1 VITLGNTHIDPELSP
16 RDIQYVAL
24 CALFFP
30 AAFFVGVGKL
40 WVAVFPANDGHA
52 TSSGLLPIVLLV
64 VAVVLV
70 FGGIACFLFVV
81 ANTSPTTFYGW
92 RYQLAHIVML
102 PRTRRYLADEH
113 QDSSRV
119 LIGER
124 GVKRLRHIN
133 RILMYVMLAVAID
146 GAYWVVTGGLT
157 QVGSEAVRGTG
168 ATLLVVIPVVA
179 FIISQEI
186 RLLTHRHVSR
196 RFKGR

>member
-1 VITLGNTHIDPELSP
+1 LGNTHIDPELSP
-16 RDIQYVAL
+16 RDIQYVGF

-30 AAFFVGVGKL
+30 ATVFVGVGKL
-40 WVAVFPANDGHA
+40 WVAVFPANDAHA
-52 TSSGLLPIVLLV
+52 TSSGLVPVVLLV

-81 ANTSPTTFYGW
+81 ANTLPTTFYGW

-113 QDSSRV
+113 QDGSRV

-124 GVKRLRHIN
+124 GAKRLRHIN
-133 RILMYVMLAVAID
+133 RILMYVLLAVAID

-157 QVGSEAVRGTG
+157 QVGSGAVRGSG
-168 ATLLVVIPVVA
+168 ATLLVAIPVVA
-179 FIISQEI
+179 FIISQGI

-196 RFKGR
+196 RFEGR